1 MECRKEL
8 VEQYRKWI
16 LHHHHDKYTISEN
29 CNGTIE
35 LQSENY
41 IASIFF
47 YEEEIIEL
55 RIESIRE
62 GNTEFFL
69 HFQMTEIDHAKTLFE
84 ELERTLLTLDEAHP
98 LKILL
103 CCTSGLTTSY
113 FANELNKAAEA
124 LNFKMTFKALP
135 IREVYDKGFGYDAVL
150 LAPQVS
156 YEREHLQ
163 SALPGASVM
172 NIPPHIF
179 ARYECGDLIDLV
191 RNELREEKN
200 QRTPNSERVLR
211 FFETKEK
218 ILCVAVINSKATIHI
233 EYRYYDRGEAKLSG
247 MIEQDNLDFRDLET
261 VIDTVLKDH
270 PEIGVIGLSVPG
282 MVEDGSI
289 SLPTIDAYGENIVSY
304 LKRKYN
310 RKVFAFNDVNMISTG
325 VYWLEDRYRSIIT
338 YFLPRNGVT
347 GGAGIVVNGHLV
359 RGEHNLAG
367 EAAYI
372 SNLVSY
378 SKPMRQLVETQ
389 EGLCELIAKTLIPMI
404 ATIGPQA
411 VYIASDDL
419 QDIKM
424 LRREMEKYLPASFI
438 PDLIKLQSKENYM
451 MVGLFLRCI
460 WAIADESNRRNGLAN
475 TFVIPENNF
484 K

>member
-16 LHHHHDKYTISEN
+16 LHHTNSRYRISEN

-35 LQSENY
+35 LQTENY
-41 IASIFF
+41 IASIYF

-69 HFQMTEIDHAKTLFE
+69 HFQMTEIDHARTLFE
-84 ELERTLLTLDEAHP
+84 ELEKTLLTLDDAHP

-113 FANELNKAAEA
+113 FASELNKAAEA
-124 LNFKMTFKALP
+124 LNFKMNFKALR
-135 IREVYDKGFGYDAVL
+135 IGEVYEKGFGYDAVL
-150 LAPQVS
+150 LAAQVS

-163 SALPGASVM
+163 IALKGASVM

-200 QRTPNSERVLR
+200 QRTLNSERVLR

-218 ILCVAVINSKATIHI
+218 ILCVAVINSKSTIHI
-233 EYRYYDRGEAKLSG
+233 EYRYYDRGEAKISG
-247 MIEQDNLDFRDLET
+247 GIEQDCLDFRDLES
-261 VIDTVLKDH
+261 VIETVLKDY
-270 PEIGVIGLSVPG
+270 PEIDTIGLSVPG
-282 MVEDGSI
+282 MVDDGSVT
-289 SLPTIDAYGENIVSY
+289 LPAMDAYGENIVTY
-304 LKRKYN
+304 LKRKFN
-310 RKVFAFNDVNMISTG
+310 KRVLAFNDVNMISTG

-338 YFLPRNGVT
+338 YFLPRHGVT

-359 RGEHNLAG
+359 KGEHNLAG
-367 EAAYI
+367 EATYI

-378 SKPMRQLVETQ
+378 SRPMRQLIETQ
-389 EGLCELIAKTLIPMI
+389 EGLCELLAKTLVPMI

-419 QDIKM
+419 QDICGVRK
-424 LRREMEKYLPASFI
+424 EMEKYLPASYI

-460 WAIADESNRRNGLAN
+460 WAIDDENFRKNGLAN